1 MNKRTI
7 LASVLALTMIGA
19 AFSAF
24 SLTGCGCSG
33 KSRKAGKQTVSEVG
47 TKTFSS
53 TDLVSVCSS
62 WPGQLASGIGMT
74 AEYSVTEGSEQR
86 IKLNG
91 KAFDKEAEGYA
102 KLSSGS
108 DVISRIVITS
118 KELTYDEAK
127 KGMTDLFKDPIK
139 EGENECQFR
148 VHSNTGKVT
157 TNGDTV
163 VIEIW

>member
-74 AEYSVTEGSEQR
+74 AEYIVTEGSEQR

-102 KLSSGS
+102 KLFVRSSGEDSPRQIDLRRKGDGRWFLWEQFLLS
-108 DVISRIVITS
+108 DIRIPAN
-118 KELTYDEAK
+118 E
-127 KGMTDLFKDPIK
+127 DP
-139 EGENECQFR
+139 
-148 VHSNTGKVT
+148 
-157 TNGDTV
+157 
-163 VIEIW
+163 WA